1 MRSSYSSALLTDCVA
16 DCLIKQ
22 RLCPFPLYTTCF
34 IITSLKH
41 RMPLQD
47 LTDLQPI
54 GKVFFPP
61 HAVHIYC
68 KHMQFGIRCVLSG
81 YHWAARTQPL
91 SVCVICMNCTSLLQ
105 TGGMSWRRQR
115 LNTIFHYSPN
125 LYIIKQM
132 ASLFKNK
139 KKNRSAA
146 SRLAACSR
154 PCTDP
159 ATVLSVM
166 WAITWLCLLYDGIC
180 VYKCMHTVLGAEYWK
195 WILKFSVCI
204 PGSH

>member
-1 MRSSYSSALLTDCVA
+1 MSIPTLYNLLHNHLPKTQNVPAGFDWFTA
-16 DCLIKQ
+16 YWEGFFS
-22 RLCPFPLYTTCF
+22 PHMLYT
-34 IITSLKH
+34 
-41 RMPLQD
+41 
-47 LTDLQPI
+47 
-54 GKVFFPP
+54 
-61 HAVHIYC
+61 HIYC
-68 KHMQFGIRCVLSG
+68 KHMQFGIRCVLSA

-105 TGGMSWRRQR
+105 TGGMSRRRQR
-115 LNTIFHYSPN
+115 LNTIFHYSPY

-132 ASLFKNK
+132 ASLFKN

-166 WAITWLCLLYDGIC
+166 WAITWLF
-180 VYKCMHTVLGAEYWK
+180 TVWWHL
-195 WILKFSVCI
+195 CI
-204 PGSH
+204 